1 LISKFHAHTVSLES
15 PDEVKRWLEATKNL
29 GKFTALVYLT
39 GRVPANLKIIDL
51 TRKDWNGL
59 VDKFINTPA
68 TVIQSA
74 LDLFVAGGKKD
85 PRLYKNATGTVMVV
99 GPDMPSG
106 AKITGADRARVEVF
120 RGALRPF
127 TTTVNQELSDV
138 LKSKIRSFLVLPGS
152 IDGKESDSAKIAGA
166 LNYFVTD
173 SARESSEVTFYVD
186 ETRE

>member
-1 LISKFHAHTVSLES
+1 VNLES

-29 GKFTALVYLT
+29 GKFTILVYLT
-39 GRVPANLKIIDL
+39 GKVPANLKIIEL
-51 TRKDWNGL
+51 TRKNWDGL

-74 LDLFVAGGKKD
+74 LDFFVAGGKKD

-99 GPDMPSG
+99 GPDMPLG
-106 AKITGADRARVEVF
+106 AKTTGVDRARVEVF

-152 IDGKESDSAKIAGA
+152 IDGKEPDNAKIAGA

-186 ETRE
+186 ETRT